1 MIKKNFTETS
11 IFKYHDYI
19 YINININSLYKEIT
33 VNTNNSKKNNRLLI
47 FEKNFYGFI

>member
-19 YINININSLYKEIT
+19 YININSLYEEIA
-33 VNTNNSKKNNRLLI
+33 VNANNSKKNNRLLI

>member
-1 MIKKNFTETS
+1 MIKKNFTETF
-11 IFKYHDYI
+11 IFKYHDHI
-19 YINININSLYKEIT
+19 YININSLYKVIA